1 MILQHQF
8 TISYEVLGGYVKAVK
23 AGKFKNDSG
32 EIVDYGS
39 SVRII
44 CTNIIQ
50 NDTIDTDTG
59 FANSFDRQLSFKIS
73 CPDDKEAGNL
83 AIQLQKEIINKRP
96 IYLEADLPVRRN
108 DGSFEV
114 SVIKVK
120 NLSEKKSI
128 SK

>member
-8 TISYEVLGGYVKAVK
+8 TISFEVLGGYVKAVK

-32 EIVDYGS
+32 ELLEYGS
-39 SVRII
+39 SVRIFS
-44 CTNIIQ
+44 TNIIQ
-50 NDTIDTDTG
+50 NDNVDSDTG
-59 FANSFDRQLSFKIS
+59 FANSFDRQLIFKIS
-73 CPDDKEAGNL
+73 CSDDKEAGNL
-83 AIQLQKEIINKRP
+83 AMQLQKEIINKRP

-114 SVIKVK
+114 SVTNVK

>member
-8 TISYEVLGGYVKAVK
+8 TISYEVIGGYVKAVK

-59 FANSFDRQLSFKIS
+59 FANSFDRQLIFKIS
-73 CPDDKEAGNL
+73 CSDDKEAGNL
-83 AIQLQKEIINKRP
+83 AMQLQKEIINKRP
-96 IYLEADLPVRRN
+96 IYLEADVPTRRN

-114 SVIKVK
+114 SVTNVK